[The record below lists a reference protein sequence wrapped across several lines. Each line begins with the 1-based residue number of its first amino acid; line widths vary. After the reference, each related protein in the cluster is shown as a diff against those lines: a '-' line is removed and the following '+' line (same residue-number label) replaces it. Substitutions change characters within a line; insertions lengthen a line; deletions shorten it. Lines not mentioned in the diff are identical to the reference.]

1 MKAIDTHAEWL
12 RTSVVED
19 LEALGY
25 YNNEGYT
32 LMELKDK
39 LDAARMT
46 ENAKK
51 ETDKNG

>member
-1 MKAIDTHAEWL
+1 MGIDTHAEWL

-19 LEALGY
+19 LEELGY

-39 LDAARMT
+39 LDAARAM
-46 ENAKK
+46 ER
-51 ETDKNG
+51 EVKNPGNDW